1 MRPGRTSSAAPAA
14 PGRPPSARSALRVV
28 VRPDGCRPG
37 PLQCED
43 AYGLLRQLYRT
54 GSLRNEADGFVL
66 EGLARSRTGRSC
78 ASGGSTWTAE
88 AIAPE
93 DVTARR
99 AGDDTV
105 HRALD
110 VSPATPV
117 TFRRGDVVTFHVAG
131 WRLEPGKHRLELEV
145 DERNLGRVSL
155 AIDDRVDAPPATLA
169 DER

>member
-1 MRPGRTSSAAPAA
+1 MRVPGF
-14 PGRPPSARSALRVV
+14 
-28 VRPDGCRPG
+28 
-37 PLQCED
+37 
-43 AYGLLRQLYRT
+43 LLRQLYRT

-66 EGLARSRTGRSC
+66 EAHNPLADGTIVRIGRISVD
-78 ASGGSTWTAE
+78 GQ